1 MTTRPPLLLLGTL
14 VLALPACG
22 HKGDP
27 RPPLRRTPPAPGE
40 FHLAQRGSQLEL
52 SAVAPAASVD
62 GVPLPAIA
70 IEFVHGEGRRDLD
83 KTGARM
89 LVKAVPGARTT
100 ASLPVPAP
108 GTLVR
113 AIGRSV
119 AGGGRSART
128 LTLALVAQPPL
139 EPPRELQAR
148 LTDEGIALA
157 WLGLRP
163 KEIPPPVGP
172 TTPGLPGQPPGTG
185 PFAKPGAAKPGAAP
199 PAAPPGPPAVSPA
212 AATPTTPPA
221 ATPPGAAPPIA
232 AAPATAT
239 SPAPATTGEAP
250 RPGEPTK
257 VTAPAPPPRRRS
269 GFFVYRR
276 VVNEKYDEPMGE
288 EPLDRRTLA
297 DPRAPLG
304 VKVCYV
310 VRAVGSTE
318 PLIESAA
325 SNEVCAE
332 RRDITPPAPPAGLAV
347 LPRQGGLELL
357 WSPSPE
363 EDLAGYR
370 VYRASGQGEPERLA
384 ELLPAQASFLDE
396 SAKKGVSYRYTLT
409 AFDRAGNES
418 APSEPVEAAL
428 P

>member
-1 MTTRPPLLLLGTL
+1 MTTRPSLLLIGTL

-22 HKGDP
+22 HRGDP
-27 RPPLRRTPPAPGE
+27 RPPLRRTPPTPTE

-52 SAVAPAASVD
+52 RATAPAASVD
-62 GVPLPAIA
+62 GVPLPAVA
-70 IEFVHGEGRRDLD
+70 IEFVHGGGRRDLD
-83 KTGARM
+83 KTGARV

-100 ASLPVPAP
+100 ATLPVPAP

-113 AIGRSV
+113 AVARSV
-119 AGGGRSART
+119 AGSRRSART

-139 EPPRELQAR
+139 EPPRELSAR

-163 KEIPPPVGP
+163 KEIPAPVGLAG
-172 TTPGLPGQPPGTG
+172 PGLPASTLRSMG
-185 PFAKPGAAKPGAAP
+185 KSPGA
-199 PAAPPGPPAVSPA
+199 PAATPA
-212 AATPTTPPA
+212 AALPA
-221 ATPPGAAPPIA
+221 ATPPAGSPPTTAPPTASPTATAAPPG
-232 AAPATAT
+232 AAPAT
-239 SPAPATTGEAP
+239 SGTGQP
-250 RPGEPTK
+250 PKPGEPAK
-257 VTAPAPPPRRRS
+257 AEAPTPLPRRRS
-269 GFFVYRR
+269 GFLVYRR
-276 VVNEKYDEPMGE
+276 VATGKYDEPLGE
-288 EPLDRRTLA
+288 EPLERRTLT

-304 VKVCYV
+304 ARVCYV

-318 PLIESAA
+318 PLIESAD
-325 SNEVCAE
+325 SNEVCSE
-332 RRDITPPAPPAGLAV
+332 RRDITAPAAPAGLAV

-370 VYRASGQGEPERLA
+370 VYRVAGKGEPERLA
-384 ELLPAQASFLDE
+384 ELTPAQASFLDE
-396 SAKKGVSYRYTLT
+396 SAKKGVSYRYRLT

-418 APSEPVEAAL
+418 APCDPVEATL